1 MITLLIAT
9 FIVSFAVASIVV
21 LLFTRPI
28 DRIMRRIIQ
37 EDVGRAWT
45 RYLQF
50 AIYVVGIGS
59 GAQVWSL
66 ERYLTP
72 QGPGQQVL
80 ELTTD
85 RWVLEIYGTIL
96 QTLQSTA
103 MLLLVFFVFALI
115 AMVIVRALESR
126 RGRPEVGGREQPAA
140 GTEAT

>member
-37 EDVGRAWT
+37 EDVGKAWT

-59 GAQVWSL
+59 GARVWSL

>member
-9 FIVSFAVASIVV
+9 FIVSVAVASIVV

-37 EDVGRAWT
+37 EDVGKAWT